1 MSKQLHTALSSILA
15 MPYYKNEQA
24 RSGTVIHGHEDA
36 VAVKLAEA
44 KFVEI
49 QKTAYP
55 KLTKGLL
62 RKWAENGDDTAL
74 QAATKGLPNG
84 TYIVQP
90 AGSQGF
96 PDILVKDTNG
106 RFVALECK
114 SGKNGQC
121 PMWNDNLPKPMA
133 IYILSSGIQNAT
145 TIFMGRDV
153 ITPEEQALMD
163 EQEAE
168 MAAIAKKYQAK
179 LEALDKFGRGFHQKS
194 RKQHFQG
201 GGGAKTNYFT
211 HASRTACEVNALK
224 YAND

>member
-1 MSKQLHTALSSILA
+1 MSKQLHTALSGILA

-24 RSGTVIHGHEDA
+24 RSGTVDHGHETA
-36 VAVKLAEA
+36 VAAKLAKS

-62 RKWAENGDDTAL
+62 RKWAECGDDTAL
-74 QAATKGLPNG
+74 QAATTGLARG

-96 PDILVKDTNG
+96 PDILVKDTTG

-168 MAAIAKKYQAK
+168 MALVAKKYQAR
-179 LEALDKFGRGFHQKS
+179 LVEMDKFGRGFHQKS

-211 HASRTACEVNALK
+211 HASRQTCEANALL